1 MTSHSSKPVPE
12 RLHCSL
18 VCMWTKLS
26 CLSCFL
32 FPTLMKAGLTKSL
45 YIAAMRLGSLKMLL
59 QTQQWHRAQSV
70 IYRLLTAYH
79 QQANGLYEGY
89 YQMLSNTRLKFAQK
103 IVGLGMRS
111 FKTLCIAIKM
121 LHESSKYNHAI
132 WGYVCQVEKHIVQL
146 WSRREE
152 YLTRVHPLDGKRE
165 AKGQRMWS
173 SKHADSIARRFW
185 IERESWE
192 TGLPLHR
199 RGLYRPQP
207 NCSAVKEPTL

>member
-1 MTSHSSKPVPE
+1 
-12 RLHCSL
+12 
-18 VCMWTKLS
+18 
-26 CLSCFL
+26 
-32 FPTLMKAGLTKSL
+32 MKAGLTKSL

-121 LHESSKYNHAI
+121 LCMSHQNIIMPFEAMFVKLKNILSNYD
-132 WGYVCQVEKHIVQL
+132 QEEK
-146 WSRREE
+146 
-152 YLTRVHPLDGKRE
+152 
-165 AKGQRMWS
+165 
-173 SKHADSIARRFW
+173 SI
-185 IERESWE
+185 
-192 TGLPLHR
+192 
-199 RGLYRPQP
+199 
-207 NCSAVKEPTL
+207 